1 MSGDALRLVLTSSVE
16 AVVRLLL
23 LLYDSHITFVLLQG
37 LSLAL
42 FQLCLTFVLFVLGDK
57 LYEVILD

>member
-1 MSGDALRLVLTSSVE
+1 MVTSSSVE

-23 LLYDSHITFVLLQG
+23 LLLYDSHIAFVLLEC

-42 FQLCLTFVLFVLGDK
+42 LELSLTLVLLVLSDQL
-57 LYEVILD
+57 Y